1 MKKPT
6 RAKVKRLVE
15 KYGGG
20 SEAVIQVM
28 QDIQNEYRY
37 LPKDALTYLA
47 QYAEVPLSQV
57 YHVATFYTAFSLKPK
72 GEHVIQVCTGTAC
85 HVRGAQRILDQFE
98 RNLGIKAGETTQD
111 MKFTLETVNCLGS
124 CALGPLVVIDGEYHG
139 HMTPK
144 MADRVLKEYKD

>member
-1 MKKPT
+1 MAELT

-37 LPKDALTYLA
+37 LPKEALVYLA
-47 QYAEVPLSQV
+47 QYARAPLSQI
-57 YHVATFYTAFSLKPK
+57 YHVATFYTAFSLEPK
-72 GEHVIQVCTGTAC
+72 GEHIIQVCTGTAC
-85 HVRGAQRILDQFE
+85 HVRGAPRILDQVE
-98 RNLGIKAGETTQD
+98 RTLGVGAGETTDD
-111 MKFTLETVNCLGS
+111 MKFTVENVNCLGS

-144 MADRVLKEYKD
+144 LMEKTLKKYQD